1 MLKHELRHA
10 FGRMK
15 TKVGATTISHD
26 GGKRPLGNRHR
37 LIVWASGDVQ
47 PWFLPAAGTLTVG
60 RAEDADIRVASAAVS
75 REHARIHVNGAT
87 VTIEDLDSRNSTRLN
102 GERIAGRVALG
113 YGDIVSFGDATA
125 ILEAQPD
132 DADVDVD
139 VDVDEE
145 VPPEGVTLEIG
156 DRTIALADPIML
168 NTFTQIRRLAQ
179 SPLPVLIVG
188 ETGAGKDLAAA
199 AMHAWSK
206 RGNGPSVSIN
216 CASLPESLVE
226 SELFGHERGA
236 FSGADREKVGL
247 LEAASGGTLFLD
259 EIGDL
264 PAAIQPKLL
273 RALESQKIMR
283 LGSVRERAIDVRV
296 VTATN
301 RDLEAAVTKGLFR
314 LDLYYRISAAV
325 VYLPPLRARLREVPL
340 LARRFLDDACREL
353 ERSSPAIVEGAMKR
367 LLGHDWPGNVRELK
381 NLMGYLAALAG
392 DPLTAEDV
400 SAAIAKGAPASSS
413 SGAVRPATFD
423 SSGGRPLRVV
433 KEALERQEIEAALAA
448 TAGNKTRA
456 AQRLGMPLR
465 TFTSKLKRYGLP
477 RPE

>member
-1 MLKHELRHA
+1 MLKHEQRHA

-37 LIVWASGDVQ
+37 LIVWANGAVQ
-47 PWFLPAAGTLTVG
+47 PWFLPATGSLTVG

-87 VTIEDLDSRNSTRLN
+87 VTLEDLDSRNSTRLN

-132 DADVDVD
+132 ESSVDVD
-139 VDVDEE
+139 ADEE

-264 PAAIQPKLL
+264 PPAIQPKLL
-273 RALESQKIMR
+273 RALESQKITR
-283 LGSVRERAIDVRV
+283 LGSVRERAIDVRI

-340 LARRFLDDACREL
+340 LARRFLDEACQEL
-353 ERSSPAIVEGAMKR
+353 ERSSPAIVQSAMQR
-367 LLGHDWPGNVRELK
+367 LLAHDWPGNVRELK

-400 SAAIAKGAPASSS
+400 KAAIAKGAPAASI
-413 SGAVRPATFD
+413 SGVVRPATFD
-423 SSGGRPLRVV
+423 SSAGRPLRVV
-433 KEALERQEIEAALAA
+433 KEELERQEIEAALAA

-477 RPE
+477 RRE